1 MKLEECLKK
10 HRAYMIAEMSA
21 NHAGKLEN
29 ALKIVEAAAKAGADC
44 VKTQTYTAD
53 TITIDSDAEAFRI
66 HGGLWDGYILHDLYT
81 EAYTPWE
88 WMEPIKKKCEECGV
102 DFLSTPFDTT
112 SVDYLEKVGV
122 DFYKIA
128 SMELVDIP
136 LIKYV
141 ARTGKPIIM
150 SVGMG
155 NEEEIREAIDTAK
168 SVGNENLILLKC
180 CTVYP
185 SVSSD
190 LNLLTITDMR
200 ERFDLP
206 VGLSDHSLGSTAAI
220 TAAALGAV
228 VIEKHFCLD
237 RKIKNADSDFYMEPA
252 EYQEMVQGVHDAEL
266 ALGKVSYGP
275 IPDEAEE
282 FKNRRSLFV
291 VKDVKAGEKFTAE
304 NVDKRRTP
312 DNITYCNENI
322 RTVYHKLFDEA
333 VKNYNA
339 RQTRSDRQIKNYYK
353 N

>member
-1 MKLEECLKK
+1 MKLAECLKN

-66 HGGLWDGYILHDLYT
+66 HGGLWDGYILHDLYR

-155 NEEEIREAIDTAK
+155 NEEEIREAIDAAK

-180 CTVYP
+180 C
-185 SVSSD
+185 
-190 LNLLTITDMR
+190 N
-200 ERFDLP
+200 
-206 VGLSDHSLGSTAAI
+206 
-220 TAAALGAV
+220 
-228 VIEKHFCLD
+228 
-237 RKIKNADSDFYMEPA
+237 
-252 EYQEMVQGVHDAEL
+252 
-266 ALGKVSYGP
+266 
-275 IPDEAEE
+275 
-282 FKNRRSLFV
+282 
-291 VKDVKAGEKFTAE
+291 
-304 NVDKRRTP
+304 
-312 DNITYCNENI
+312 
-322 RTVYHKLFDEA
+322 
-333 VKNYNA
+333 
-339 RQTRSDRQIKNYYK
+339 
-353 N
+353 

>member
-1 MKLEECLKK
+1 MKLAECLKN

-66 HGGLWDGYILHDLYT
+66 HGGLWDGYILHDLYR

-155 NEEEIREAIDTAK
+155 NEEEIREAIDAAK
-168 SVGNENLILLKC
+168 SVGNEKLILLKC

-190 LNLLTITDMR
+190 LNLRTITDMR

-237 RKIKNADSDFYMEPA
+237 RKIKNADSDFSMEPA

-266 ALGKVSYGP
+266 ALGTVSYGP

-291 VKDVKAGEKFTAE
+291 VKDIKAGERFTAE
-304 NVDKRRTP
+304 NVRSIRPYDGLKPKYYEEILRKTAVCDIRPGTP
-312 DNITYCNENI
+312 LAWELIN
-322 RTVYHKLFDEA
+322 R
-333 VKNYNA
+333 
-339 RQTRSDRQIKNYYK
+339 
-353 N
+353 

>member
-190 LNLLTITDMR
+190 LNLRTITDMR

-237 RKIKNADSDFYMEPA
+237 RKIKNADSDFSMEPA

-266 ALGKVSYGP
+266 ALGTVSYGP

-291 VKDVKAGEKFTAE
+291 VKDIKAGECFTAE
-304 NVDKRRTP
+304 NVRSIRPYNGLKPKYYEEILGKTAVCDIRPGTP
-312 DNITYCNENI
+312 LAWELIN
-322 RTVYHKLFDEA
+322 R
-333 VKNYNA
+333 
-339 RQTRSDRQIKNYYK
+339 
-353 N
+353 